1 MQQIMTNNF
10 HVQVVNLQP
19 VIPYMYAS
27 VCVFELQVHLAKY
40 ECSNVVHTHTDKMYK
55 KICLQTHYVMQSQII
70 LELIYAAK
78 TVENHQ
84 TGVDVDIENFMF
96 TNNLASLAA
105 LAAIARVNALSLSL
119 ALVTQRLHLLN

>member
-1 MQQIMTNNF
+1 
-10 HVQVVNLQP
+10 
-19 VIPYMYAS
+19 
-27 VCVFELQVHLAKY
+27 
-40 ECSNVVHTHTDKMYK
+40 
-55 KICLQTHYVMQSQII
+55 MQSQII